1 MDTSAAPAPQRGLC
15 AGAGRGH
22 RLSVPVPGLSGA
34 FPKGTMI
41 LVGLM
46 GLGRIFFFLIKGKK
60 KRNQAIEADPSF
72 SASRCPCT
80 PRDRQ
85 QADAVKPCGEVGQW
99 AEGL

>member
-1 MDTSAAPAPQRGLC
+1 MLSNGKEKKLIYFWSALRKRFWTLLALPQQRKEPMDTSTAPAPQRGLC

-46 GLGRIFFFLIKGKK
+46 GLGRIFFF
-60 KRNQAIEADPSF
+60 F
-72 SASRCPCT
+72 
-80 PRDRQ
+80 
-85 QADAVKPCGEVGQW
+85 
-99 AEGL
+99 